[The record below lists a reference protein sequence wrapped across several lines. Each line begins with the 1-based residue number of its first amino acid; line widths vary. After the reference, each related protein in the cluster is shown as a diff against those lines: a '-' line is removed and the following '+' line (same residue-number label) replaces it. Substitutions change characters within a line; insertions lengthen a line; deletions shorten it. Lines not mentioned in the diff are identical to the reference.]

1 MTGEERKR
9 VLRLIFQELRAD
21 HGDDGRL
28 VVKFKPR
35 PEWESY
41 IDAVLAKIAAGTASG
56 TLAAIATS
64 ERETGLEPA
73 KPRLWESR
81 ALPTELLP
89 RKPHSIRRDNLPHL
103 N

>member
-21 HGDDGRL
+21 HGGDGRL

-64 ERETGLEPA
+64 ERETGLKAPDVETM
-73 KPRLWESR
+73 RL
-81 ALPTELLP
+81 A
-89 RKPHSIRRDNLPHL
+89 RDERGWLRL
-103 N
+103 AS

>member
-64 ERETGLEPA
+64 ERETGLKAPDVETM
-73 KPRLWESR
+73 RL
-81 ALPTELLP
+81 A
-89 RKPHSIRRDNLPHL
+89 RDERGWLRL
-103 N
+103 AS